1 MRLRK
6 SVDPGSEVQSTPG
19 PYSPAVNNELRDTR
33 APTPVLQPDKAALTK
48 AAVTAFLSQWSNSN
62 VDHWWNVL
70 DVTTI

>member
-6 SVDPGSEVQSTPG
+6 SVDLESEVQSTPG
-19 PYSPAVNNELRDTR
+19 PYSPAVNNRLRDIR
-33 APTPVLQPDKAALTK
+33 APTPILQPDKAALTE

-62 VDHWWNVL
+62 VDLWWNVL